1 MFTKK
6 EKTVWYFILI
16 VAVVGLLVGS
26 IRHGLFY
33 THIPKQSASEDFS
46 KAASLTNGMV
56 NNDND
61 EENTVFQSSEI
72 ININTANKAE
82 LMTLPKIG
90 PVTAERILHYREDY
104 GAFKLIDNLTR
115 VKGIG
120 PKTLERLKPRITITE
135 ED

>member
-16 VAVVGLLVGS
+16 ATVIGLLVGS
-26 IRHGLFY
+26 IRHGLFN
-33 THIPKQSASEDFS
+33 THVPDYKNSEDFS
-46 KAASLTNGMV
+46 EASSLTISTV